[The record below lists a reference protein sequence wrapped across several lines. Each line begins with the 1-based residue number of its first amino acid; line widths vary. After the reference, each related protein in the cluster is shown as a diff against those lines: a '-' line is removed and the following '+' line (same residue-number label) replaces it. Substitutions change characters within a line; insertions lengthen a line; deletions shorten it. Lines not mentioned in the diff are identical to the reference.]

1 MIYNVD
7 PELID
12 PDVIKRTGFIYEGKL
27 LTDDEVTELFEEEH
41 QTELSHRIGNM
52 DKREMITVC
61 CAAIRKYPLAY
72 LQVIAQ
78 YIMEL
83 TRKGRKQ

>member
-12 PDVIKRTGFIYEGKL
+12 PDVIRRTGFIYEGKL

-41 QTELSHRIGNM
+41 QTELNHRIGNM

-83 TRKGRKQ
+83 TRKGRKR